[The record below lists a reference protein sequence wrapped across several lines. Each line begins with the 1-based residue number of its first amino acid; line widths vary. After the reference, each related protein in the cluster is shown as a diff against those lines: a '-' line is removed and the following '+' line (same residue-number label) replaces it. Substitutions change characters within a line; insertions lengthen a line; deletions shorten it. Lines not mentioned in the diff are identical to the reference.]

1 VRAPTPQSS
10 RHPAMGRDKAPVY
23 AEVERLFGARP
34 ASDRPGTLREAIVRW
49 LNEEL

>member
-1 VRAPTPQSS
+1 MRATTPQSS
-10 RHPAMGRDKAPVY
+10 RHPAMSREKAPVY

-34 ASDRPGTLREAIVRW
+34 ASDRPGSLREAIVRW